1 MPSCADP
8 VRLIAALAICG
19 LAATVVA
26 QSQDAALYKEAL
38 TREAAL
44 REELAALRGDA
55 ASALLVERIRVMVGA
70 YDDLAQLFPDSDY
83 GDNALWQGGIL
94 AADLFARSEDP
105 ADRDTALAL
114 LNELVERFPSSP
126 LRAKVPEHLTR
137 LAALPSA
144 GSRPVAARPPAAQPP
159 PPAAPPP
166 APAVLLRGL
175 SREVLPEVVR
185 VTLDLE
191 REVMFTGARLSN
203 PPRVVIDLLNVRP
216 SPALA
221 NSRLPIGGMVRQ
233 AQVTHVQTQTRVV
246 FDVAASVRHSTYLLY
261 NPYRIVVDFEHGPD
275 RSQAAA
281 PRTAPPRN
289 PSADGRNAARV
300 LPLPALRATPP
311 ASPAANASGGF
322 SLSRQLGLGVTRI
335 AIDPGHGGH
344 DPGAEVS
351 GLTEAG
357 LVLDVALRVEELL
370 KKEERVEVVLT
381 RRTNAYV
388 SLDERTAIAN
398 RTEADLFLSI
408 HANANA
414 AAGVRGVETYFLNFA
429 PNPAAEALAARENA
443 ASSRSMRDLPDLVE
457 AIALNNK
464 REESR
469 DFATTLQATL
479 YERLRK
485 VNRNLK
491 NLGVKQAPFVVLVG
505 AGMPAILAEIAF
517 MTNAQ
522 EALLLKTAR
531 YRQRI
536 AEALVAAVMRYQ
548 ERLKKTGSG

>member
-1 MPSCADP
+1 MPSCAEP
-8 VRLIAALAICG
+8 ARLIAMLAICV
-19 LAATVVA
+19 LAATVAA
-26 QSQDAALYKEAL
+26 QTQDAALYKEAL

-44 REELAALRGDA
+44 REDLADLRGDA
-55 ASALLVERIRVMVGA
+55 GSAELIERIRVMVGA
-70 YDDLAQLFPDSDY
+70 YEDIAQLFPDSEY

-94 AADLFARSEDP
+94 AADLFERFADAED
-105 ADRDTALAL
+105 RETALAL

-126 LRAKVPEHLTR
+126 LGAKVPAHLTR
-137 LAALPSA
+137 LAASA
-144 GSRPVAARPPAAQPP
+144 SAAPRAVASRPPP
-159 PPAAPPP
+159 PPAPAPAPSAPAPAAVPP

-185 VTLDLE
+185 VTLELE

-216 SPALA
+216 SDALA
-221 NSRLPIGGMVRQ
+221 NARLAIGGMVRQ
-233 AQVTHVQTQTRVV
+233 AQVTHAQTQTRVV
-246 FDVAASVRHSTYLLY
+246 FEVATSVRHSTYVLY

-275 RSQAAA
+275 PGQRGPRSSRASS
-281 PRTAPPRN
+281 PAPP
-289 PSADGRNAARV
+289 S
-300 LPLPALRATPP
+300 
-311 ASPAANASGGF
+311 ANAGGGF

-381 RRTNAYV
+381 RRTDAYV

-398 RTEADLFLSI
+398 RTGADLFLSI

-414 AAGVRGVETYFLNFA
+414 AARVRGVETYFLNFA

-443 ASSRSMRDLPDLVE
+443 GSSRRMRDLPDLVE

-469 DFATTLQATL
+469 DFATTLQSTL
-479 YERLRK
+479 YERLRT

-505 AGMPAILAEIAF
+505 ASMPAILAEIAF

-522 EALLLKTAR
+522 EALLLKTTR

-536 AEALVAAVMRYQ
+536 AEALVAAVIRYR
-548 ERLKKTGSG
+548 ERLKKTAGSG